1 MILSVQNVTLS
12 FDGKTILNKVNLNL
26 EEHAKLAIIGD
37 NGAGKS
43 TLLKVITKE
52 YTPEEGM
59 VSIKKDATIG
69 YLSQHQDYSS
79 DKTIYEELL
88 SVKEDVIREE
98 NEIRLMEAQMKDIPE
113 AELAGFM
120 DKYHKTLSHFDL
132 NGGYTYKSEI
142 SGIMNGLKFPES
154 DRNKNVSSLSGG
166 ERTRLMLG
174 KILLQKPDI
183 ILLDEPTNYLDIASV
198 EWLENYILNISS
210 AVIIV
215 SHDRYFINKTCSCVL
230 EISNGISMQYDGNY
244 DEFMVKKEV
253 YVTTALKAYENQ
265 QREIKHQM
273 EVIRKLRSFN
283 REKSIKRADS
293 RQKLL
298 DKMQIIDKPVESNN
312 EMKLFLTPDKS
323 SGNDVLSV
331 SEISKKYG
339 DRTLFGNLSF
349 EIKRGEH
356 VAIIGSNGCG
366 KTTVLKIINNIIASD
381 NDSSQIKIGSN
392 VTIGYFDQQSAVID
406 DSKTIFDEI
415 SDSYPTMTQ
424 TEIRN
429 TMGAF
434 LFTDDDV
441 FKKIGVLSGGEKCRI
456 VLAKIML
463 SKSNFL
469 ILDEPTNHL
478 DMTSKEIL
486 EEALNGYEGT
496 CLYVSHD
503 RYFINR
509 TADRILSFENG
520 MLKEYLGNY
529 DYYLEKKAE
538 SNSET
543 ESNNIQIK
551 SENVSEGAKDWAK
564 SKAEA
569 ADKRKLNN
577 KIQKCEKQIEDLE
590 TKISQIDEE
599 MCKPEVAVNSA
610 KLNELSAKQEECKA
624 ELESLYEE
632 WETLS
637 SMQ

>member
-1 MILSVQNVTLS
+1 MILSATNITLS

-26 EEHAKLAIIGD
+26 EEHGKLAIIGD

-43 TLLKVITKE
+43 TLLKIITKE
-52 YTPEEGM
+52 YTPEEGL
-59 VSIKKDATIG
+59 VSVKKDATMG
-69 YLSQHQDYSS
+69 YLSQHQDLTS

-88 SVKEDVIREE
+88 SVKEDVILLEQSIREME
-98 NEIRLMEAQMKDIPE
+98 NQMKEVSESDLPS
-113 AELAGFM
+113 FM
-120 DKYHKTLSHFDL
+120 DTYHKKLDAFDL

-142 SGIMNGLKFPES
+142 SGILNGLKFPES
-154 DRNKNVSSLSGG
+154 DRDKNVNSLSGG

-215 SHDRYFINKTCSCVL
+215 SHDRYFINKTCSSVL
-230 EISNGISMQYDGNY
+230 EISNGMSMQYNGNY

-253 YVTTALKAYENQ
+253 YLTTALKAYENQ

-283 REKSIKRADS
+283 REKSVKRADS

-298 DKMQIIDKPVESNN
+298 DKMQIIDKPAETNN
-312 EMKLFLTPDKS
+312 EMRLFLTPDKS

-331 SEISKKYG
+331 SEITKKYG
-339 DRTLFGNLSF
+339 DRTLFDQISF

-366 KTTVLKIINNIIASD
+366 KTTVLKIINDLIKSD
-381 NDSSQIKIGSN
+381 NENSEIKIGSN

-406 DSKTIFDEI
+406 DNKTIFDEI
-415 SDSYPTMTQ
+415 SDSYPSMTQ

-434 LFTDDDV
+434 LFTDDEV
-441 FKKIGVLSGGEKCRI
+441 FKKIGVCSGGEKCRI

-486 EEALNGYEGT
+486 EEAINGYEGT

-520 MLKEYLGNY
+520 RLKEYLGNY
-529 DYYLEKKAE
+529 DYFLEKKAE
-538 SNSET
+538 NSAINT
-543 ESNNIQIK
+543 TAFSASTPAAKQTK
-551 SENVSEGAKDWAK
+551 GADDWAK
-564 SKAEA
+564 AKAENA
-569 ADKRKLNN
+569 ELRKKQNQIL
-577 KIQKCEKQIEDLE
+577 KCEKEIEDLE
-590 TKISQIDEE
+590 TQIQTLDDE
-599 MCKPEVAVNSA
+599 MCKPENATNSA
-610 KLNELSAKQEECKA
+610 KLNELSETKSTLEERLTA
-624 ELESLYEE
+624 LYDTWESLN
-632 WETLS
+632 ET
-637 SMQ
+637 